1 VCCVAQ
7 HSTNGLDLVVVYSV
21 VLVYGHRVMPAH
33 PWSDRSNHLSALS
46 TFGGNPSCFETENP
60 RKASFVFHGSCK

>member
-21 VLVYGHRVMPAH
+21 VLVYGHRVMPSVRG
-33 PWSDRSNHLSALS
+33 PIDRIICRHSTSLEGTRVALK
-46 TFGGNPSCFETENP
+46 
-60 RKASFVFHGSCK
+60 RKTVMVL

>member
-21 VLVYGHRVMPAH
+21 VLVYGHRVRARP
-33 PWSDRSNHLSALS
+33 SVVRSIESSVGTQHFWREPELL
-46 TFGGNPSCFETENP
+46 
-60 RKASFVFHGSCK
+60 